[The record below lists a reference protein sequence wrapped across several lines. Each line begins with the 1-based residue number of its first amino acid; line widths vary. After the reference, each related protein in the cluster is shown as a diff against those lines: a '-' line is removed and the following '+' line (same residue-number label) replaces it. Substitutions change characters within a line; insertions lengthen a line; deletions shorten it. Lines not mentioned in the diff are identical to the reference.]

1 MSAASP
7 AAANSAANSAVDVA
21 ANVSVDVSVGQT
33 RELTLVRDL
42 TRTRIVQYAGAS
54 GDFNPVHTDERFAVE
69 AAGYPSVFAHGMLTM
84 GMAGRVITEW
94 FGPES
99 PLRYEARFRTPVFPG
114 ATLTARAEVESVDG
128 SAGTATVTLTVT
140 DQHGAVV
147 MTGTAVVR
155 TSAAGGTGS
164 EDK

>member
-1 MSAASP
+1 MSAVP
-7 AAANSAANSAVDVA
+7 PAANSAADGAANSAVDLTLDVA
-21 ANVSVDVSVGQT
+21 VGQT

-128 SAGTATVTLTVT
+128 SAGTATVTLAVT

-155 TSAAGGTGS
+155 TSAGGAGS

>member
-1 MSAASP
+1 MTAVSP
-7 AAANSAANSAVDVA
+7 AAATAVA
-21 ANVSVDVSVGQT
+21 VGQS
-33 RELTLVRDL
+33 RELVLVRDL

-128 SAGTATVTLTVT
+128 SAGTAAVALTVT
-140 DQHGAVV
+140 DRHGAVV

-155 TSAAGGTGS
+155 TPAAGGAGA